1 MTTGELWTAFDQV
14 NANNLRK
21 WLYGSVLVRDWD
33 PAGTTTLAG
42 FTPFNTDGSL
52 KTTLFDASNP
62 GGPWFDLG
70 AIDANGVD
78 FAPRYKTSDT
88 DIWQSR
94 LPQRTDVDG
103 DGEDI
108 DLVMAET
115 NPVALALYNNLPL
128 VDVPGTGANSVLQSI
143 GASNFSATYST
154 TPQIIYRQ
162 LLILGVDGELTNP
175 LYIAELRPR
184 VSLTKLNKRMFNSKK
199 ADDFGVSWGVYVD
212 PASGFAKNAV
222 YGGPAW
228 LGLGGLTVLPTVQT
242 VTATAV
248 SGAKATL
255 VFNQPTS
262 KNTPFTYSVSQ
273 DDTTSSTVTTVAAN
287 NLTTSVASG
296 VVTLTVSG
304 LTAADHYTFTVT
316 ASGANLK
323 TATYTVS
330 NSVTAIA

>member
-1 MTTGELWTAFDQV
+1 MTTGELWTGFEQIDSK
-14 NANNLRK
+14 NIRK
-21 WLYGSVLVRDWD
+21 WLYGTVLVRDWD
-33 PAGTTTLAG
+33 PAGTTSLAD
-42 FTPFNTDGSL
+42 FTAFETDGSL
-52 KTTLFDASNP
+52 KTTLTDPSNP
-62 GGPWFDLG
+62 GGQWFDVG

-78 FAPRYKTSDT
+78 FTPRYKTSDT

-108 DLVMAET
+108 DIVFAET

-143 GASNFSATYST
+143 GAADFEATYSV

-175 LYIAELRPR
+175 IYVAELRPR
-184 VSLTKLNKRMFNSKK
+184 VSLTKLNKRMFNAKK
-199 ADDFGVSWGVYVD
+199 PDDFGVSFGVYVD
-212 PASGFAKNAV
+212 PDSDFAKKAL

-228 LGLGGLTVLPTVQT
+228 LAMGGPVTLPTVHT
-242 VTATAV
+242 VTATAIT
-248 SGAKATL
+248 GDKATL

-262 KNTPFTYSVSQ
+262 PNQPFTYSVSQ
-273 DDTTSSTVTTVAAN
+273 DDTTTSTVGAATIATTV
-287 NLTTSVASG
+287 VASG

-304 LTAADHYTFTVT
+304 LTTGDHYTFTVT
-316 ASGANLK
+316 ATAANNQ
-323 TATYTVS
+323 TAVYTVS